1 MQIALLFKLYM
12 QAHINDTIIRLEE
25 KEGQWFLNDA
35 LFNADVAELKPG
47 HYHIIN
53 NQKSYHAEV
62 VKYDLVTKTCTIKIN
77 NTLIPVQLKNRID
90 LLLDKMGMANASAG
104 KVNNIKAPMPG
115 LIIALKI
122 QEGDSVKAGDQLL
135 ILEAMKMENIL
146 KSPGD
151 GVVKKIK
158 VKKGDSVE

>member
-1 MQIALLFKLYM
+1 M
-12 QAHINDTIIRLEE
+12 QAHVNNTIIRLEE
-25 KEGQWFLNDA
+25 KDGHWFLNDS

-62 VKYDLVTKTCTIKIN
+62 VKYDTATKTCTVKVN
-77 NTLIPVQLKNRID
+77 NTLIPVQLKNRFD
-90 LLLDKMGMANASAG
+90 QLLDRMGMAQTGVG

-122 QEGDSVKAGDQLL
+122 KEGDSVKTGEPLL

-158 VKKGDSVE
+158 VKKGDSVEKNQILIEF

>member
-1 MQIALLFKLYM
+1 M
-12 QAHINDTIIRLEE
+12 QAHINNTIIRLEE

-47 HYHIIN
+47 HYHIVN
-53 NQKSYHAEV
+53 NKKSYHAEV
-62 VKYDLVTKTCTIKIN
+62 VKYDVATKTCTIKVN
-77 NTLIPVQLKNRID
+77 NTLIPVQLKNRFD
-90 LLLDKMGMANASAG
+90 LLLDKMGMANVGAS

-115 LIIALKI
+115 LIINLKI
-122 QEGDSVKAGDQLL
+122 QEGDSVKTGDPLL

-158 VKKGDSVE
+158 VKKGDSVEKNQILIEF

>member
-1 MQIALLFKLYM
+1 MQV
-12 QAHINDTIIRLEE
+12 HINNNTIRLEVKDGE
-25 KEGQWFLNDA
+25 WFLNDTQ
-35 LFNADVAELKPG
+35 FNADVAELKPG

-62 VKYDLVTKTCTIKIN
+62 VKYDLATKTCTIKVN
-77 NTLIPVQLKNRID
+77 NTLIPVQLKNRFD
-90 LLLDKMGMANASAG
+90 LLLDKMGMAHAGAG

-122 QEGDSVKAGDQLL
+122 KEGDAVKAGDQLL

-151 GVVKKIK
+151 GVIKKIK
-158 VKKGDSVE
+158 VKKGDSVEKNQILIEF